1 MALHLN
7 KFGPPLSN
15 NAMRKVW
22 LVVAPWFVRRR
33 RKCEKLKGRR
43 GQRTNFELK
52 IYVYSMAI
60 IDTHPPLPSL
70 RRGHNR
76 HNENKFSLQC
86 ISLDNGTL
94 FE

>member
-1 MALHLN
+1 MHENTSTQVRAFLTKWFLIRFFKKDGMALHLN

-43 GQRTNFELK
+43 GQRTNFDQKSSFEL
-52 IYVYSMAI
+52 
-60 IDTHPPLPSL
+60 
-70 RRGHNR
+70 
-76 HNENKFSLQC
+76 
-86 ISLDNGTL
+86 
-94 FE
+94 